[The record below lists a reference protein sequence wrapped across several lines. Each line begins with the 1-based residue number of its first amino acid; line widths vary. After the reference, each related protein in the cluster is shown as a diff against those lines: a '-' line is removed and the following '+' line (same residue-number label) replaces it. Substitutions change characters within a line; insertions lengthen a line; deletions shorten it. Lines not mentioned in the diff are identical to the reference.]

1 MKNEFFTKYHKK
13 LVRQGIVSSCIYGL
27 LAGAVS
33 AFIASFICWLC
44 AYNSGWCIALA
55 LFAGGS
61 AIAAVI
67 LYFCKFRPTEKDV
80 VRRVDKMG
88 LEERAVTMA
97 EFYNDKSEIAKIQRA
112 DTLEK
117 LSEVD
122 SKKEKSAFPTVAV
135 GTVSLVAAGACLAA
149 ALAMT
154 LVLGLSG
161 SVIPYPDGIGSDPRE
176 KFVSV
181 SYLIEGGGEIDGDA
195 EQIVLVGESADLVI
209 AVPDENW
216 MFMGWSDGNKNIER
230 RDGSLREDLV
240 VTAYF
245 EEVGEGEG
253 GEEDPDVSPGDEGDK
268 ADDLPDSDQGNGM
281 GDGSGDGGEG
291 DGNGNQGEGSG
302 TGSGGQEGEG
312 NGNGQGEGAGGGWA
326 DGSQIIDG
334 ETDYRNVYDQY
345 YDMAMEILQ
354 SGGELPPDLKEFI
367 ETYYGSI

>member
-1 MKNEFFTKYHKK
+1 MKNSIFTKYRKK

-27 LAGAVS
+27 LAGACS

-44 AYNSGWCIALA
+44 AYNLGWCIALA
-55 LFAGGS
+55 LFAGVS
-61 AIAAVI
+61 ALAAVI

-97 EFYNDKSEIAKIQRA
+97 ELLGDKSEIAKIQRA
-112 DTLEK
+112 DALEK
-117 LSEVD
+117 LSGVEPR
-122 SKKEKSAFPTVAV
+122 KEKSVFPTVAV
-135 GTVSLVAAGACLAA
+135 GTVTLVSAGACLAA
-149 ALAMT
+149 AIAMT
-154 LVLGLSG
+154 LVTGLSG
-161 SVIPYPDGIGSDPRE
+161 TVIPYPGGIGDDERE

-195 EQIVLVGESADLVI
+195 EQLVLVGETADLVI
-209 AVPDENW
+209 AVPDDNW
-216 MFMGWSDGNKNIER
+216 IFTGWSDGNKNIER
-230 RDGSLREDLV
+230 QDGELKEDLI

-245 EEVGEGEG
+245 EEIIEDENGEG
-253 GEEDPDVSPGDEGDK
+253 DPNATPGDEGDE
-268 ADDLPDSDQGNGM
+268 ADDLPDSDQGSGM

-291 DGNGNQGEGSG
+291 TGNGNTGDGSG

-312 NGNGQGEGAGGGWA
+312 NGNGQGDGAGGGWA

-334 ETDYRNVYDQY
+334 ETDYRDVYQSY

-354 SGGELPPDLKEFI
+354 SGGELPPELKEFI